1 MIISFIPKTWICES
15 EVMLWGEIRC
25 LSLLGVKGL
34 RSGNHLPVQASM
46 HWTCGTHIADLQWI
60 LLVSTLGN
68 LYRTEWRIC
77 ILMLGCAGLLTFS
90 FHACIQRCT
99 LFWWQYVLFLGTS
112 QRTRSWHVW
121 SCWWKGM
128 PESMYMTSKW
138 AYQTPVSSL
147 IIWLAV
153 LCLVKIL
160 VIALFFFF
168 CVCFYGA
175 CLCLGP

>member
-1 MIISFIPKTWICES
+1 
-15 EVMLWGEIRC
+15 
-25 LSLLGVKGL
+25 
-34 RSGNHLPVQASM
+34 
-46 HWTCGTHIADLQWI
+46 
-60 LLVSTLGN
+60 
-68 LYRTEWRIC
+68 
-77 ILMLGCAGLLTFS
+77 MLGCAGLLTFS

-160 VIALFFFF
+160 VIALFFWCFF
-168 CVCFYGA
+168 LYIWYMPHILPETSSME
-175 CLCLGP
+175 CLLINNGSRTKWSPMLSVIIWVIDKIRWMWSGSQIF

>member
-1 MIISFIPKTWICES
+1 
-15 EVMLWGEIRC
+15 
-25 LSLLGVKGL
+25 
-34 RSGNHLPVQASM
+34 
-46 HWTCGTHIADLQWI
+46 
-60 LLVSTLGN
+60 
-68 LYRTEWRIC
+68 
-77 ILMLGCAGLLTFS
+77 MLGCAGLLTFS

-160 VIALFFFF
+160 VIALFFF
-168 CVCFYGA
+168 CVCVFLWSMPLSWPIEVQKKQLGQYPAILTFCLVNKAYIILWKKLLNVGMRWAERCGIFY
-175 CLCLGP
+175 